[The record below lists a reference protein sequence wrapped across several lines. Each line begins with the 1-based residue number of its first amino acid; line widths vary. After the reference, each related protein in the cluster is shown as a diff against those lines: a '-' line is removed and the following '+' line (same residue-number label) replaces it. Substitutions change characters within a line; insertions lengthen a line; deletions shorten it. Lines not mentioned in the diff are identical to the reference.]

1 MSRSP
6 PVLTD
11 MEISFMFL
19 LVVTLSCPVQT
30 SVKTCRPDQFSCGN
44 TMCVPMKWK
53 CDGDNDCLN
62 GADEEGCDKRC
73 RSTEFSCGDKYKACV
88 PMRWRCDGNID
99 CLNGADEEGCGE
111 AAVIT
116 SQNQTAQS
124 EAVKTCRPN
133 QFSCGD
139 TKCVSMRWKCDGD
152 NDCLNG
158 ADEEGCDKSCRSTEF
173 SCGDKYKACVPMR
186 WRCDGNIDC
195 LNGADEEGCG
205 EAAAITSQNQT
216 APSEDKSCRSTEFS
230 CGDKHKTCVPMIWRC
245 DGDNDCLNGADE
257 EGCGEAAAITSQ
269 NQTAPNEVTQGEAV
283 AITSQNQ
290 KAQSEDE

>member
-99 CLNGADEEGCGE
+99 CLNGTDEEGCGE

-124 EAVKTCRPN
+124 E
-133 QFSCGD
+133 
-139 TKCVSMRWKCDGD
+139 
-152 NDCLNG
+152 
-158 ADEEGCDKSCRSTEF
+158 DKSCRSTEF

-195 LNGADEEGCG
+195 LNGADEEGC
-205 EAAAITSQNQT
+205 
-216 APSEDKSCRSTEFS
+216 DKSCRSTEFS

-257 EGCGEAAAITSQ
+257 EGCDKMCRSTEFSCGDKQKTCVPMRWRCDGDNDCLNGTDE
-269 NQTAPNEVTQGEAV
+269 EGCGEAV

>member
-1 MSRSP
+1 
-6 PVLTD
+6 

-88 PMRWRCDGNID
+88 PMRWRCDGNI
-99 CLNGADEEGCGE
+99 
-111 AAVIT
+111 
-116 SQNQTAQS
+116 
-124 EAVKTCRPN
+124 
-133 QFSCGD
+133 
-139 TKCVSMRWKCDGD
+139 
-152 NDCLNG
+152 DCLNG

-269 NQTAPNEVTQGEAV
+269 NQTAPSEDKMCRSTEFSCGDKQKTCVPMRWRCDGDNDCLNGTDEEGCGEAAAITSQNQTAPNEVTQGEAV